1 MTGPRRASVDRLAVN
16 YAVRLTLAH
25 LTAAAAVLLVIVSL
39 SGNTVGDAREL
50 LTTKNL
56 IGFIAL
62 VTFSAVLD
70 AVLGVINMR
79 PTFRWF
85 ATGEEPTA
93 AQQRAAVRIPVRQ
106 TAVEFTVWI
115 ISGAVFMVLNLD
127 AQGGVAYVIG
137 GSILFG
143 AMITACV
150 GFLITSR
157 TLRPIIA
164 AAMKDSTGRIRLP
177 GALGRLVYVWVLFTA
192 VPSVGIWVIV
202 LARSNGWF
210 LQSSASIDTP
220 ILVMAAVSVLLGF
233 AATIL
238 VARSIS
244 DPVHE
249 VVVAMTEVERGR
261 VNTAV
266 AVYEPSEIGRLQ
278 SGFNRMVAGLAER
291 ERLRDLFGRYVGV
304 DVARRALQQD
314 GAVGGDVREVAVL
327 YVDLVG
333 STALAAS
340 RPPEELATL
349 LNGFFKIVVDTVEQH
364 HGLINKFEG
373 DAVLAAFGAPLRL
386 DNPASAAMAAARALV
401 PGLRRL
407 PDVEFGVGISCGTV
421 FAGNIGA
428 ENRYE
433 YTVIGDSVNEAARL
447 ADHAKDRDVPVL
459 CSAGALARADTDE
472 SRRWVVRG
480 STVLRGRSTVTVFA
494 EPSPQ

>member
-1 MTGPRRASVDRLAVN
+1 M
-16 YAVRLTLAH
+16 TLAH

-39 SGNTVGDAREL
+39 SGNTVGDARDL

-56 IGFIAL
+56 IGFIVL
-62 VTFSAVLD
+62 VAFSAALD

-85 ATGEEPTA
+85 ATGEEPTP
-93 AQQRAAVRIPVRQ
+93 AQRTAAVRIPVRQ
-106 TAVEFTVWI
+106 TAVEFTVWAV
-115 ISGAVFMVLNLD
+115 SGAVFMVLNLD
-127 AQGGVAYVIG
+127 ARGGVAYVIG

-157 TLRPIIA
+157 TLRPMIA
-164 AAMKDSTGRIRLP
+164 AAMKDSADRIRLP
-177 GALGRLVYVWVLFTA
+177 GALGRLIYVWVLFTA
-192 VPSVGIWVIV
+192 VPSVGIAVIV

-220 ILVMAAVSVLLGF
+220 ILVMAGVAVLLGF
-233 AATIL
+233 VATIL

-244 DPVHE
+244 DPIHE
-249 VVVAMTEVERGR
+249 VVVAMTEVAKGR
-261 VNTAV
+261 VDASV

-278 SGFNRMVAGLAER
+278 AGFNRMVAGLAER

-304 DVARRALQQD
+304 DVARHALQQQG
-314 GAVGGDVREVAVL
+314 GAISGDVREVAIL
-327 YVDLVG
+327 YIDLVG

-340 RPPEELATL
+340 RPPDEVAQL
-349 LNGFFKIVVDTVEQH
+349 LNGFFRIVVDTVEHH

-373 DAVLAAFGAPLRL
+373 DAVLAAFGAPLAL
-386 DNPASAAMAAARALV
+386 DNPASSAMAAGRALI
-401 PGLRRL
+401 PRLLAL
-407 PDVEFGVGISCGTV
+407 PDVEFGVGISYGAV

-447 ADHAKDRDVPVL
+447 ADHAKDRESAVL
-459 CSAGALARADTDE
+459 CSGSALACADADE
-472 SRRWVVRG
+472 GQHWVVRG
-480 STVLRGRSTVTVFA
+480 STVLRGRSTATVFA
-494 EPSPQ
+494 EPLT